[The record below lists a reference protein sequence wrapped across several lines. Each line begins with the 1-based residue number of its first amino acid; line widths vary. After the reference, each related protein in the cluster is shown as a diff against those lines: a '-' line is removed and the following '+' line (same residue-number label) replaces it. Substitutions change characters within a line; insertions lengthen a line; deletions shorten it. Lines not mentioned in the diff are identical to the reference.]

1 DARFESHDA
10 CRCVEEGGSRTSCAT
25 PRTGRTECVL
35 RGGMRATFR
44 DVSCGTALARAPL
57 AKRRFAPASDEN
69 AMLRT
74 QYLGL
79 ELDSPLILGASP
91 WSLDLDVARRA
102 EDAGASAIVM
112 ASLFEEQVCAA
123 GEA

>member
-1 DARFESHDA
+1 
-10 CRCVEEGGSRTSCAT
+10 
-25 PRTGRTECVL
+25 
-35 RGGMRATFR
+35 
-44 DVSCGTALARAPL
+44 
-57 AKRRFAPASDEN
+57 
-69 AMLRT
+69 MLTT

-112 ASLFEEQVCAA
+112 ASLFEEQLGAA
-123 GEA
+123 GAELTYYPPDRGEFMVRPDEYLERIAALKSALRIPVIASLNGSRKHHWLSYAALMDQAGA